1 MNILE
6 PWISYRN
13 DLWKTTLSTRPISQM
28 DNLPSQC
35 NTGPF
40 FWFFGFFRGM
50 IGLICHLQQKE
61 LGHGAVDNPIYRFA
75 IYYKF
80 LWLLGPLSHRFVDCL
95 LSWVLMSCCLNH
107 CIIAALIHF
116 LAYPHTPSAGSSLLE
131 QKGLK
136 HLSEQTISNIFLE
149 IWCHFFVHIT
159 LLKLWQSLWDSAE
172 RCWSLQCEA
181 RPGTEWH
188 IIYTWIKS
196 ACKYQWMSGKDA
208 FLMILHVWIPQTTIV
223 QLRW

>member
-13 DLWKTTLSTRPISQM
+13 DLWKNH
-28 DNLPSQC
+28 NLNKALLLVTSAAGATC
-35 NTGPF
+35 SPF
-40 FWFFGFFRGM
+40 SCSFGFLGAM

-107 CIIAALIHF
+107 CIITALIHF
-116 LAYPHTPSAGSSLLE
+116 LACPHTRSVGSPLLE
-131 QKGLK
+131 KNGLK
-136 HLSEQTISNIFLE
+136 HSPLNRQLVTSSLKWGVILLIFP
-149 IWCHFFVHIT
+149 FN
-159 LLKLWQSLWDSAE
+159 KWQSSCYLAE
-172 RCWSLQCEA
+172 RCRRFLFQVTRISLDRRLQL
-181 RPGTEWH
+181 T
-188 IIYTWIKS
+188 
-196 ACKYQWMSGKDA
+196 QMVMSSERVSG
-208 FLMILHVWIPQTTIV
+208 LNQ
-223 QLRW
+223 

>member
-13 DLWKTTLSTRPISQM
+13 DLWIATPLTRRIPQM
-28 DNLPSQC
+28 DNLPSRC
-35 NTGPF
+35 NTRRL
-40 FWFFGFFRGM
+40 FWFSGFFFFSF
-50 IGLICHLQQKE
+50 IAWLDWFVICKRKE

-116 LAYPHTPSAGSSLLE
+116 LAYPHTRSVGLPLLQ
-131 QKGLK
+131 QKGLEY
-136 HLSEQTISNIFLE
+136 LSERTIRNIFLE
-149 IWCHFFVHIT
+149 IRGAIMCILPFEKWQHFST
-159 LLKLWQSLWDSAE
+159 LPNVFTACSESL
-172 RCWSLQCEA
+172 
-181 RPGTEWH
+181 
-188 IIYTWIKS
+188 
-196 ACKYQWMSGKDA
+196 
-208 FLMILHVWIPQTTIV
+208 
-223 QLRW
+223 